1 VTSPAEPRR
10 PFIRTRDAQGTVT
23 DRTADSTG
31 PAAGTDPRLGDQLS
45 ALSEQRLSQ
54 YSIGID
60 GVRLAFWGEDI
71 ATPSREIF
79 IEQEDIQ
86 ITQPGQRPRLV
97 PSHGELTATALLNT
111 LNHRLTQALISDGHL
126 KLAFDNDLELGI
138 APHPQWEAW
147 QISSADHLLI
157 VCTPG
162 GQLAIWYPDQGN

>member
-1 VTSPAEPRR
+1 VTSPGEPR
-10 PFIRTRDAQGTVT
+10 PFIRTRDADGTVT

-31 PAAGTDPRLGDQLS
+31 PAAGADPRLGQQLG
-45 ALSEQRLSQ
+45 ALSGQRLSQ
-54 YSIGID
+54 YSIAIN
-60 GVRLAFWGEDI
+60 GVRLSFWGEDI

-86 ITQPGQRPRLV
+86 ITQPGQQPRQV
-97 PSHGELTATALLNT
+97 PSHSELTATALLST
-111 LNHRLTQALISDGHL
+111 LNHQLTQALISEGHL
-126 KLAFDNDLELGI
+126 HLTFDNDLELEV

-162 GQLAIWYPDQGN
+162 GQLTIWYPDPDS